1 VAGGGV
7 LNSPGILQNA
17 LWFIDD
23 YSFTANLK
31 LLPLIHFDMILGM
44 DWLEQFSPMHVHW
57 KHKWIQFQYGESE
70 ITLQGLFHS
79 SSEPIL
85 TQIYFVATNHT
96 APELTDLPE
105 DLQHLIQQYKHL
117 FEPPV
122 GLPSPRACNYLIP
135 LLPNAKPVAM
145 RPYRYPPKLK
155 DELKK
160 QVADMLQ

>member
-1 VAGGGV
+1 MV
-7 LNSPGILQNA
+7 LV
-17 LWFIDD
+17 
-23 YSFTANLK
+23 
-31 LLPLIHFDMILGM
+31 M
-44 DWLEQFSPMHVHW
+44 DWLERFIPMNVHR

-85 TQIYFVATNHT
+85 MQIYFVATNHT

-105 DLQHLIQQYKHL
+105 DLQHLIHQYKHL

-122 GLPSPRACNYLIP
+122 GLPPPRACNHLIP

-145 RPYRYPPKLK
+145 RPYRYPPS
-155 DELKK
+155 
-160 QVADMLQ
+160 